1 MKINDKMIDLRYIS
15 ILTIFLSSVIG
26 SLSPFFINDS
36 FTPFIKM
43 FSAGVILSLSLV
55 HIVPDSI
62 NDLNN
67 ITDYPLGG
75 TMILIGVLFLV
86 IIENLSHS
94 LFTKKNDNL
103 LDNIHNN
110 NDHSIDQELIDNPD
124 DHNPDDHNPDDHNP
138 DDHDPDDHNHVCI
151 NNLNISNLVCIPD
164 NNYNTNASSQLILY
178 IFEFACIFHSFI
190 IGLSLGLMTDQDD
203 IKKLMIA
210 LLFHQMVEGMSLGAM
225 ILLSKTKKLKS
236 FIFIASY
243 SLMTPLGIT
252 TGLIIEKSSISY
264 DDDLSNSNNWI
275 IARGCLLGIS
285 AGMLIYIS
293 LIQII
298 LEELS
303 KKELHTRDSIPKKIY
318 MYLAILLGA
327 AIMCIIALW
336 V

>member
-1 MKINDKMIDLRYIS
+1 MIDLRYIS
-15 ILTIFLSSVIG
+15 ILTIFLSSVVG
-26 SLSPFFINDS
+26 SLFPFFINDL

-43 FSAGVILSLSLV
+43 FSAGIILSLSLV

-103 LDNIHNN
+103 LDNIHGH
-110 NDHSIDQELIDNPD
+110 NDHPIDHKSIEDSSVN
-124 DHNPDDHNPDDHNP
+124 HS
-138 DDHDPDDHNHVCI
+138 DDHNHVCI
-151 NNLNISNLVCIPD
+151 NNLNISNLACIPD